1 MKEKLF
7 EQILN
12 EDYETSYKNYVKSR
26 DELTSRYE
34 PLSKKAYNNFQ
45 NAKLKH
51 MRDNWQFNIG
61 VFNIRLELEYDNYD
75 EDVEGRLV
83 CWTNDIQFYK
93 SIFLNENKTEESF
106 ELEMI
111 EIMTKL
117 TAEPSEALNAI
128 KDVLKNGNKYYAEI
142 TEQYNKRKSAFLAD
156 YNSTNERR
164 NNIERTYRCM
174 KDKLYKSV
182 EDEFNAERGVQ
193 VGDTFMDNGQWTITE
208 IDNDKGWVKAVSPK
222 GRTKKFDFDEVN
234 YDIKS
239 QFIRK

>member
-1 MKEKLF
+1 
-7 EQILN
+7 
-12 EDYETSYKNYVKSR
+12 
-26 DELTSRYE
+26 
-34 PLSKKAYNNFQ
+34 
-45 NAKLKH
+45 
-51 MRDNWQFNIG
+51 
-61 VFNIRLELEYDNYD
+61 
-75 EDVEGRLV
+75 
-83 CWTNDIQFYK
+83 
-93 SIFLNENKTEESF
+93 
-106 ELEMI
+106 
-111 EIMTKL
+111 MTKL